1 MNSMIKKKTIIS
13 FNSQAGSQNTGRRN
27 PLLHVIPF
35 LVGIGFLLVLAFY
48 FLGSFIAPMF
58 MGKCV
63 AVIEINTELITEG
76 IPSSMFAEGVPGSS
90 EIVAAIKELDARPD
104 VGAVV
109 FVINSGGGSIIA
121 SREIYDAINSLS
133 KPKVAYFREVAA
145 SGAYYISTPA
155 DYIISDPYT
164 LTGSIG
170 VIMPQAEM
178 SGLLEN
184 LGVNITSIASGE
196 HKDIGSPYKQMDT
209 EEEGILQDIVNL
221 VFEDFKSVILKNRGD
236 KLDKKKFEEVLDGR
250 VLLGVQAYEIGLVD
264 ALGTKQDAIN
274 KAAELAGLPEN
285 PRVSEVKI
293 TYSEK
298 GLFELDSFV
307 KSILASGQNK
317 GLQYK

>member
-184 LGVNITSIASGE
+184 LGVNITSITSGA

>member
-1 MNSMIKKKTIIS
+1 MNSMIKKKPIIG
-13 FNSQAGSQNTGRRN
+13 FNQPMGSQNIGKRN

-48 FLGSFIAPMF
+48 VLGSFIAPLI
-58 MGKCV
+58 MGQSI
-63 AVIEINTELITEG
+63 AVVEINTELITEG
-76 IPSSMFAEGVPGSS
+76 VPSSMFAEGIPGSS
-90 EIVAAIKELDARPD
+90 EIVDTIKELDSRPD
-104 VGAVV
+104 IGAVV

-121 SREIYDAINSLS
+121 SREIYDAIDSLS
-133 KPKVAYFREVAA
+133 KPKVVYFREVAA

-178 SGLLEN
+178 AGLLEK
-184 LGVNITSIASGE
+184 LGVNITSITSGE

-221 VFEDFKSVILKNRGD
+221 VFEDFKSVILKNRGT
-236 KLDKKKFEEVLDGR
+236 KLDKKKFEEILDGR
-250 VLLGVQAYEIGLVD
+250 VLLGIQAYEIGLVD

-274 KAAELAGLPEN
+274 KAAELAGMEGE
-285 PRVSEVKI
+285 PRVTEVSI
-293 TYSEK
+293 ANSEK
-298 GLFELDSFV
+298 GLFQLDSFV
-307 KSILASGQNK
+307 KSILASDQSK